1 MKQFILLLAAI
12 MLLVV
17 ACSNKPYPPGTMV
30 EIVCQEHC
38 NEYVTGSWVE
48 IYKEPGLSE
57 TIGTASAGL
66 RVRVLDSM
74 LYDGVLYYQIQLG
87 IGNGWVTAAHVKK

>member
-1 MKQFILLLAAI
+1 MKQIILFLAAVMLLA
-12 MLLVV
+12 V
-17 ACSNKPYPPGTMV
+17 ACSNKPYPPGTIV

-38 NEYVTGSWVE
+38 NEFVSGSWVE

-57 TIGTASAGL
+57 TIGSVVAG
-66 RVRVLDSM
+66 RQVKVVDSM
-74 LYDGVLYYQIQLG
+74 LYDGVLYYQLQLG